1 MAEPYVNP
9 AELPVKR
16 RENIALGVLGAL
28 LFSAAGGLVH
38 FGLLQLG
45 YIAWIS
51 ALVGMAAGYFG
62 YGLFSGR
69 KNTVHGAILAV
80 VFTMLMIVAAE
91 YFGLAKEIFDAFKET
106 YDIAFRDALAS
117 VPDFLTE
124 AEIRT
129 SVLKDLGIAFVFS
142 ILEAVFFIR
151 DAVRKSKAAAAA
163 EILLTGNGAS
173 RGAGQGKV
181 RFLRSALELN
191 RVGKGEILAAER
203 TDPDMVPGMRVASAI
218 LADVGGDVAMKLVD
232 ALRDRVQEKGLK
244 TGEQA
249 ADALRDIIADE
260 MRPETEMALDGH
272 PAVILVIG
280 VNGVGKTTSIAK
292 LADYYTRQGKKVM
305 LAAGDTFR
313 AAASEQLEIWAGR
326 AGVPIVKAGEGADPA
341 AVIFDTVKS
350 ATARGYDMVIA
361 DTAGR
366 LHNKSNLMS
375 ELSKISRS
383 VRKAAPEASLETLLV
398 LDAITGQNAISQAKE
413 FCKAADATGI
423 ILTKLDG
430 TAKGGCVVAVKQRLG
445 LPVRFIGVGEGID
458 DLIPFTPE
466 GFVEELIP
474 RTGWKH

>member
-62 YGLFSGR
+62 R

-91 YFGLAKEIFDAFKET
+91 YFGLAKEIFDALKET

-163 EILLTGNGAS
+163 E
-173 RGAGQGKV
+173 
-181 RFLRSALELN
+181 
-191 RVGKGEILAAER
+191 
-203 TDPDMVPGMRVASAI
+203 
-218 LADVGGDVAMKLVD
+218 
-232 ALRDRVQEKGLK
+232 
-244 TGEQA
+244 
-249 ADALRDIIADE
+249 
-260 MRPETEMALDGH
+260 TE
-272 PAVILVIG
+272 
-280 VNGVGKTTSIAK
+280 
-292 LADYYTRQGKKVM
+292 
-305 LAAGDTFR
+305 
-313 AAASEQLEIWAGR
+313 AAA
-326 AGVPIVKAGEGADPA
+326 KNPA
-341 AVIFDTVKS
+341 
-350 ATARGYDMVIA
+350 
-361 DTAGR
+361 
-366 LHNKSNLMS
+366 
-375 ELSKISRS
+375 
-383 VRKAAPEASLETLLV
+383 
-398 LDAITGQNAISQAKE
+398 E
-413 FCKAADATGI
+413 F
-423 ILTKLDG
+423 
-430 TAKGGCVVAVKQRLG
+430 
-445 LPVRFIGVGEGID
+445 
-458 DLIPFTPE
+458 
-466 GFVEELIP
+466 
-474 RTGWKH
+474 

>member
-51 ALVGMAAGYFG
+51 ALVGN
-62 YGLFSGR
+62 GLFSGR

-163 EILLTGNGAS
+163 E
-173 RGAGQGKV
+173 
-181 RFLRSALELN
+181 
-191 RVGKGEILAAER
+191 
-203 TDPDMVPGMRVASAI
+203 
-218 LADVGGDVAMKLVD
+218 
-232 ALRDRVQEKGLK
+232 
-244 TGEQA
+244 
-249 ADALRDIIADE
+249 
-260 MRPETEMALDGH
+260 TE
-272 PAVILVIG
+272 
-280 VNGVGKTTSIAK
+280 
-292 LADYYTRQGKKVM
+292 
-305 LAAGDTFR
+305 
-313 AAASEQLEIWAGR
+313 AAA
-326 AGVPIVKAGEGADPA
+326 KNPA
-341 AVIFDTVKS
+341 
-350 ATARGYDMVIA
+350 
-361 DTAGR
+361 
-366 LHNKSNLMS
+366 
-375 ELSKISRS
+375 
-383 VRKAAPEASLETLLV
+383 
-398 LDAITGQNAISQAKE
+398 E
-413 FCKAADATGI
+413 F
-423 ILTKLDG
+423 
-430 TAKGGCVVAVKQRLG
+430 
-445 LPVRFIGVGEGID
+445 
-458 DLIPFTPE
+458 
-466 GFVEELIP
+466 
-474 RTGWKH
+474 

>member
-62 YGLFSGR
+62 YGLFPGR

-91 YFGLAKEIFDAFKET
+91 YFGLAKEIFDALKET

-163 EILLTGNGAS
+163 E
-173 RGAGQGKV
+173 
-181 RFLRSALELN
+181 
-191 RVGKGEILAAER
+191 
-203 TDPDMVPGMRVASAI
+203 
-218 LADVGGDVAMKLVD
+218 
-232 ALRDRVQEKGLK
+232 
-244 TGEQA
+244 
-249 ADALRDIIADE
+249 
-260 MRPETEMALDGH
+260 TE
-272 PAVILVIG
+272 
-280 VNGVGKTTSIAK
+280 
-292 LADYYTRQGKKVM
+292 
-305 LAAGDTFR
+305 
-313 AAASEQLEIWAGR
+313 AAA
-326 AGVPIVKAGEGADPA
+326 KNPA
-341 AVIFDTVKS
+341 
-350 ATARGYDMVIA
+350 
-361 DTAGR
+361 
-366 LHNKSNLMS
+366 
-375 ELSKISRS
+375 
-383 VRKAAPEASLETLLV
+383 
-398 LDAITGQNAISQAKE
+398 E
-413 FCKAADATGI
+413 F
-423 ILTKLDG
+423 
-430 TAKGGCVVAVKQRLG
+430 
-445 LPVRFIGVGEGID
+445 
-458 DLIPFTPE
+458 
-466 GFVEELIP
+466 
-474 RTGWKH
+474 

>member
-1 MAEPYVNP
+1 MTEPYVNP

-28 LFSAAGGLVH
+28 LFSAGGLVH

-163 EILLTGNGAS
+163 E
-173 RGAGQGKV
+173 
-181 RFLRSALELN
+181 
-191 RVGKGEILAAER
+191 
-203 TDPDMVPGMRVASAI
+203 
-218 LADVGGDVAMKLVD
+218 
-232 ALRDRVQEKGLK
+232 
-244 TGEQA
+244 
-249 ADALRDIIADE
+249 
-260 MRPETEMALDGH
+260 TE
-272 PAVILVIG
+272 
-280 VNGVGKTTSIAK
+280 
-292 LADYYTRQGKKVM
+292 
-305 LAAGDTFR
+305 
-313 AAASEQLEIWAGR
+313 AAA
-326 AGVPIVKAGEGADPA
+326 KNPA
-341 AVIFDTVKS
+341 
-350 ATARGYDMVIA
+350 
-361 DTAGR
+361 
-366 LHNKSNLMS
+366 
-375 ELSKISRS
+375 
-383 VRKAAPEASLETLLV
+383 
-398 LDAITGQNAISQAKE
+398 E
-413 FCKAADATGI
+413 F
-423 ILTKLDG
+423 
-430 TAKGGCVVAVKQRLG
+430 
-445 LPVRFIGVGEGID
+445 
-458 DLIPFTPE
+458 
-466 GFVEELIP
+466 
-474 RTGWKH
+474 

>member
-91 YFGLAKEIFDAFKET
+91 YFGLAKEIFDALKET

-151 DAVRKSKAAAAA
+151 DAVRRDRSCRKEPRRVLIPDLSKEPPTEGGSLPIRKASLSPMGRRALPFECSAG
-163 EILLTGNGAS
+163 LLTRRKAK
-173 RGAGQGKV
+173 RKTCMRQAP
-181 RFLRSALELN
+181 LRS
-191 RVGKGEILAAER
+191 RR
-203 TDPDMVPGMRVASAI
+203 
-218 LADVGGDVAMKLVD
+218 
-232 ALRDRVQEKGLK
+232 
-244 TGEQA
+244 
-249 ADALRDIIADE
+249 
-260 MRPETEMALDGH
+260 
-272 PAVILVIG
+272 
-280 VNGVGKTTSIAK
+280 NGRK
-292 LADYYTRQGKKVM
+292 
-305 LAAGDTFR
+305 
-313 AAASEQLEIWAGR
+313 IWT
-326 AGVPIVKAGEGADPA
+326 I
-341 AVIFDTVKS
+341 S
-350 ATARGYDMVIA
+350 ATALNR
-361 DTAGR
+361 AGR
-366 LHNKSNLMS
+366 RH
-375 ELSKISRS
+375 
-383 VRKAAPEASLETLLV
+383 
-398 LDAITGQNAISQAKE
+398 
-413 FCKAADATGI
+413 
-423 ILTKLDG
+423 
-430 TAKGGCVVAVKQRLG
+430 
-445 LPVRFIGVGEGID
+445 
-458 DLIPFTPE
+458 
-466 GFVEELIP
+466 
-474 RTGWKH
+474 